1 MKGTLKVNAQ
11 NISSATVN
19 ITPLSYVYD
28 GTAKE
33 PTVTVVLGGK
43 TLTADTDYDVEFSD
57 NTTPG
62 TATVTVTAKGN
73 YAGTATGTFQINA
86 VTVNVSVVDVAN
98 GEEVE
103 GATVQVLDKD
113 GNLLDSW
120 VSTKENH
127 EIVGLKADAE
137 YTLKETVAPDGYT
150 IATDCTFTIDETGK
164 VTSTGTVTEEGVLL
178 VENAKTKV
186 EVSVVDEA
194 SKAKL
199 AGATV
204 QVLDKDGKVVEEWV
218 SSKTDIHSI
227 EGLKTGVE
235 YTLRETVAPG
245 GYAIATERL
254 LPPAL

>member
-1 MKGTLKVNAQ
+1 M
-11 NISSATVN
+11 
-19 ITPLSYVYD
+19 
-28 GTAKE
+28 
-33 PTVTVVLGGK
+33 LGGK

-86 VTVNVSVVDVAN
+86 VTVNVSVVDIGN
-98 GEEVE
+98 GDKLG

-137 YTLKETVAPDGYT
+137 YTLRETVAPGGYA
-150 IATDCTFTIDETGK
+150 IATDITFTIDENGK

-178 VENAKTKV
+178 VDNAKTKV
-186 EVSVVDEA
+186 KVSVVDVANGEEIE
-194 SKAKL
+194 
-199 AGATV
+199 GATI
-204 QVLDKDGKVVEEWV
+204 QVLDGDGKVVEEWV
-218 SSKTDIHSI
+218 STDESHSI

-235 YTLRETVAPG
+235 YTLRETVAPDG
-245 GYAIATERL
+245 L